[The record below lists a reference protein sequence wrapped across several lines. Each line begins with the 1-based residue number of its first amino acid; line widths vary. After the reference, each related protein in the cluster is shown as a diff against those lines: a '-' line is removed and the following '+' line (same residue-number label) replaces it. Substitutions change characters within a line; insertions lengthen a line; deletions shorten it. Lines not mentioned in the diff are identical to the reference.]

1 MDLYRYISPS
11 KQQRNIVQLCTSES
25 HNNLQQTS
33 GRFMESSL
41 KTSLPSY
48 LLQKARYDKDAHILE
63 LCVWEVYPVRESKSQ
78 TNSPNCIG
86 AHLHLKQLH
95 AKHT

>member
-1 MDLYRYISPS
+1 
-11 KQQRNIVQLCTSES
+11 
-25 HNNLQQTS
+25 
-33 GRFMESSL
+33 MESSK

-48 LLQKARYDKDAHILE
+48 LLQKARYDKDTHFGA
-63 LCVWEVYPVRESKSQ
+63 LCLGSVPRQRVKMGDKA
-78 TNSPNCIG
+78 PNCIG